1 MLSKIPDT
9 SNAFYEYNYK
19 DGKIVFVRILR
30 NSKDG
35 KYMIPVSNCSFVLGN
50 GSANV
55 FAISKKLEEIHLV
68 EPLEHKTSYLCFMP
82 PLFGS
87 PCLEQFV
94 VPDEG
99 DDYDYFLIQDGLCYR
114 IHYSKGMKRQYR
126 DSKFVEVQE
135 GRKVDEEKVQR
146 YDKGGYQRVIIP
158 KWPFLNLAED
168 AKNMEDAFS
177 RFFSLYLRKSEN

>member
-135 GRKVDEEKVQR
+135 GKWMRKKCRDT
-146 YDKGGYQRVIIP
+146 
-158 KWPFLNLAED
+158 
-168 AKNMEDAFS
+168 
-177 RFFSLYLRKSEN
+177 RKADIRE